1 VHVPD
6 DDRRALEHV
15 APARADHRG
24 PREQRRYLGTAVAHA
39 HTASLIHPL
48 MTARRCREDM
58 IERSDSA
65 ERIEPKLAK
74 EPMENADPKDP
85 MEPMDRNEP
94 TLPID
99 KTEFLDPIDRIDPSD
114 RIEHQQPC
122 LVTARVYGS

>member
-1 VHVPD
+1 
-6 DDRRALEHV
+6 
-15 APARADHRG
+15 
-24 PREQRRYLGTAVAHA
+24 
-39 HTASLIHPL
+39 
-48 MTARRCREDM
+48 M

-74 EPMENADPKDP
+74 EPMENADANDP
-85 MEPMDRNEP
+85 VQPMDRNEP

-122 LVTARVYGS
+122 LVTTRVYGSGSTHHDRRRRCGTAGPAARPRQFGRSPPQALRIEAGDAPTSRQNSLL